1 VEINACVCLLVV
13 VEAEGREGR
22 RGGAL
27 DHQEAALED
36 ARVRKATLE
45 DEVEVKV
52 EVEVGSG

>member
-1 VEINACVCLLVV
+1 MV